1 MSDLKVK
8 LNVKYTFDGEVS
20 LLDSLLEAPESDQ
33 PEAASDDVESERG
46 RQHTDVTSG
55 VEEPG
60 PQGQGHQVREVPHKA
75 KGCQPYHSFP
85 GS

>member
-1 MSDLKVK
+1 MSDPNVK

-20 LLDSLLEAPESDQ
+20 LLDSLLEAPESDHT
-33 PEAASDDVESERG
+33 EATGDDIESERG
-46 RQHTDVTSG
+46 CQHTDVTSR

-60 PQGQGHQVREVPHKA
+60 SQGQGHKVREIPDKA
-75 KGCQPYHSFP
+75 KGCQAYHSFP